1 MKKLGLVFVVLF
13 LLSSFYACE
22 KDQLG
27 IYNPK
32 MKIDKI
38 YNEKDGRYLLEQ
50 WQWNDKLLSKIDFY
64 RSNESLKATHTY
76 LYDEN
81 RLTRVQMEG
90 SYSDFIYDGKELRT
104 INTYTGSQLL
114 ETYQLSFK
122 KDKLSH
128 ISIKRSA
135 KGGTDS
141 DLMSFFIPGSDHLSL
156 SRPSSSESKGENYD
170 YSAAEMDFV
179 WDGDNVQYLKM
190 SITRPDSIQHLTFS
204 YVYDDNMNPKHGFL
218 SLYPIQSIL
227 NGEPQYQL
235 CSKNNIVSVMVTDEY
250 DIFSKTESFTYS
262 YEYYKNY
269 PTKVYHT
276 FLNKETW
283 MQDSTLIYSYIYL
296 Y

>member
-27 IYNPK
+27 VYNPK

-227 NGEPQYQL
+227 NDEPQYQL

>member
-1 MKKLGLVFVVLF
+1 LGV
-13 LLSSFYACE
+13 
-22 KDQLG
+22 
-27 IYNPK
+27 YNPK

-227 NGEPQYQL
+227 NDEPQYQL